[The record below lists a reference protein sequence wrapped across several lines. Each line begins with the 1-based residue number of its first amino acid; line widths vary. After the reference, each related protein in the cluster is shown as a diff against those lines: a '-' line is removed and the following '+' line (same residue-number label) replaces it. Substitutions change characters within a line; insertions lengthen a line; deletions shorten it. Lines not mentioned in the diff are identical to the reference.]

1 MTTKI
6 KKTTKKTGK
15 KTEKKAIKSQDKAKI
30 LEDLIWSEKEQCESV
45 CEINR
50 GLISQ
55 YCRFAVMADEL
66 SIDIEKGMRDGT
78 ETQSGIMGKLD
89 IYEKLSKQV
98 LSLFKMLGLN
108 SIKDKLAQ
116 KRNQFLAALEDD
128 D

>member
-6 KKTTKKTGK
+6 KKTTKKTVK

>member
-6 KKTTKKTGK
+6 KKTTKKTVK

-30 LEDLIWSEKEQCESV
+30 LEELIWSEKEQCESV

-78 ETQSGIMGKLD
+78 ETQSGIIGKLD

>member
-6 KKTTKKTGK
+6 KKTTKKMVK

-30 LEDLIWSEKEQCESV
+30 LEELIWSEKEQCESV